1 MFQPDYVNFYKP
13 VFIPESKRRRN
24 QDAFDFSSRNDDNT
38 IVLSPKP
45 QEEQEN
51 AETEKIPVED
61 AARMENFQNQVS
73 VIFETERAQQMTTE
87 IIIKG
92 MEPHGFEA
100 GEVLWCLDKMM
111 EDNKVF
117 IADDIVFLV

>member
-1 MFQPDYVNFYKP
+1 
-13 VFIPESKRRRN
+13 
-24 QDAFDFSSRNDDNT
+24 
-38 IVLSPKP
+38 
-45 QEEQEN
+45 
-51 AETEKIPVED
+51 
-61 AARMENFQNQVS
+61 MENFQNQVS

-92 MEPHGFEA
+92 MESHGFEA